1 METFLYE
8 TKLEAKG
15 LKNMTNKTNNRIQKI
30 AEYSHTYLNDSYQKR
45 TKKDKANLSRY
56 LSGVDYRWQHT
67 LRVAQFGKVIA
78 ENEAIDVELVV
89 AACLLHDIA
98 WFDTD
103 AENSRDHGRMGA
115 EKAGPFLK
123 SLGYSRKQIKNICYS
138 IASHVDENNLET
150 PESRVVSDAD
160 NVDRFGPY
168 RILQWC
174 FSDIDDYEKLATK
187 LNERIQ
193 RLEQYR
199 EENPL
204 YTPTG
209 RQLFAEQ
216 LNLQLRFFSE
226 FVGEKKLSVMP
237 QI

>member
-1 METFLYE
+1 
-8 TKLEAKG
+8 
-15 LKNMTNKTNNRIQKI
+15 MTSKSNARLQKI
-30 AEYSHTYLNDSYQKR
+30 ADYSNAYLHESYQKR
-45 TKKDKANLSRY
+45 TKKAKANLDRY

-78 ENEAIDVELVV
+78 ENEAADVELVL

-98 WFDTD
+98 WFDTN
-103 AENSRDHGRMGA
+103 AENSREHGRIGA
-115 EKAGPFLK
+115 EKARLVLEN
-123 SLGYSRKQIKNICYS
+123 LGYNSKNIKNICYS
-138 IASHVDENNLET
+138 IASHVDEDNPNTLEAK
-150 PESRVVSDAD
+150 VVSDAD

-174 FSDIDDYEKLATK
+174 FSDIDDYEKLAAK
-187 LNERIQ
+187 LNERIN

-204 YTPTG
+204 YTITG
-209 RQLFAEQ
+209 QQLFAEQ
-216 LNLQLRFFSE
+216 LNLQLRFFCE

>member
-1 METFLYE
+1 
-8 TKLEAKG
+8 
-15 LKNMTNKTNNRIQKI
+15 MTDKTNARLQKI
-30 AEYSHTYLNDSYQKR
+30 ADFARTYLDESYQKR
-45 TKKDKANLSRY
+45 SKKDKNNLARY

-78 ENEAIDVELVV
+78 ENEAAEVELVV
-89 AACLLHDIA
+89 AASLLHDIA
-98 WFDTD
+98 WFDTN
-103 AENSRDHGRMGA
+103 AQNHREHGNLGA
-115 EKAGPFLK
+115 DQARPFLMN
-123 SLGYSRKQIKNICYS
+123 LGYRLKHIENICYS
-138 IASHVDENNLET
+138 IASHVDEDNPNTLEA
-150 PESRVVSDAD
+150 RVVSDAD
-160 NVDRFGPY
+160 EVDRFGPF

-174 FSDIDDYEKLATK
+174 FSDIHEYEKLANK
-187 LNERIQ
+187 LNERII

-204 YTPTG
+204 HTPTG

-216 LNLQLRFFSE
+216 LNLQLRFFHE

>member
-1 METFLYE
+1 
-8 TKLEAKG
+8 
-15 LKNMTNKTNNRIQKI
+15 MTNKINARLQEI
-30 AEYSHTYLNDSYQKR
+30 ADFSSAYMNESYQKR
-45 TKKDKANLSRY
+45 SKKDKANLDRY
-56 LSGVDYRWQHT
+56 LLGVNYRWEHT

-78 ENEAIDVELVV
+78 ENEGAKVELVV

-98 WFDTD
+98 WFDTT
-103 AENSRDHGRMGA
+103 AENNREHGRIGA
-115 EKAGPFLK
+115 EKAQPFLK
-123 SLGYSRKQIKNICYS
+123 SLGYDSKHIENICYS
-138 IASHVDENNLET
+138 IASHVDEENLNTLEAK
-150 PESRVVSDAD
+150 VVDDAD

-187 LNERIQ
+187 LNERIK

-204 YTPTG
+204 STPTG
-209 RQLFAEQ
+209 QQLFAEQ
-216 LNLQLRFFSE
+216 LNLQLRFFCE

>member
-1 METFLYE
+1 
-8 TKLEAKG
+8 
-15 LKNMTNKTNNRIQKI
+15 MTNKTNARLQKI
-30 AEYSHTYLNDSYQKR
+30 AEFTRTYLTESYQKR
-45 TKKDKANLSRY
+45 SKRDKANLDRY

-78 ENEAIDVELVV
+78 ENDTADVELVV

-103 AENSRDHGRMGA
+103 AKNSREHGRLGA
-115 EKAGPFLK
+115 EISQPVLEN
-123 SLGYSRKQIKNICYS
+123 LGYSRKKIKNICYS
-138 IASHVDENNLET
+138 IASHVDVDNPET
-150 PESRVVSDAD
+150 PEAKVLSDAD
-160 NVDRFGPY
+160 NVDRYGPY

-174 FSDIDDYEKLATK
+174 FSDINDYDLLANK
-187 LNERIQ
+187 LNERIL

-199 EENPL
+199 EDNPL
-204 YTPTG
+204 YTATG
-209 RQLFAEQ
+209 QQLFAEQ
-216 LNLQLRFFSE
+216 LNLQLRFFHE

>member
-1 METFLYE
+1 
-8 TKLEAKG
+8 
-15 LKNMTNKTNNRIQKI
+15 MTSKSNARLQKI
-30 AEYSHTYLNDSYQKR
+30 ADYSNLYLHESYQKR
-45 TKKDKANLSRY
+45 TKKAKANLDRY
-56 LSGVDYRWQHT
+56 LSGVEYRWQHT

-78 ENEAIDVELVV
+78 ENEAADVELVL

-98 WFDTD
+98 WFDTK
-103 AENSRDHGRMGA
+103 AENSREHGRLGA
-115 EKAGPFLK
+115 EKARFVLEG
-123 SLGYSRKQIKNICYS
+123 LGYNSKNIKNICYS
-138 IASHVDENNLET
+138 IASHVDEDNPSTLEAK
-150 PESRVVSDAD
+150 VVSDAD

-174 FSDIDDYEKLATK
+174 FSDIDDYEKLAAK
-187 LNERIQ
+187 LNERIS

-204 YTPTG
+204 YTITG
-209 RQLFAEQ
+209 QQLFAEQ
-216 LNLQLRFFSE
+216 LNLQLRFFCE

>member
-1 METFLYE
+1 MT
-8 TKLEAKG
+8 TKANARL
-15 LKNMTNKTNNRIQKI
+15 QKI
-30 AEYSHTYLNDSYQKR
+30 ADFTLDYLNESYQKR
-45 TKKDKANLSRY
+45 SQKDKANLNRY

-78 ENEAIDVELVV
+78 ENESADVVLVV

-98 WFDTD
+98 WFDTNAD
-103 AENSRDHGRMGA
+103 NNREHGRIGA
-115 EKAGPFLK
+115 EKAQPFLE
-123 SLGYSRKQIKNICYS
+123 SLGYNRKQIKSICYS
-138 IASHVDENNLET
+138 IASHVNENNPNTLEAKI
-150 PESRVVSDAD
+150 VSDAD
-160 NVDRFGPY
+160 EVDRFGPY

-174 FSDIDDYEKLATK
+174 FSDIHDYDKLADK
-187 LNERIQ
+187 LSERIQ

-204 YTPTG
+204 FTSTG
-209 RQLFAEQ
+209 QQLFAEQ
-216 LNLQLRFFSE
+216 INLQLRFFCE

>member
-1 METFLYE
+1 
-8 TKLEAKG
+8 
-15 LKNMTNKTNNRIQKI
+15 MTNKTNTRLQKI
-30 AEYSHTYLNDSYQKR
+30 ADFAHTYLDESYQKR
-45 TKKDKANLSRY
+45 SKKDKKNLARY

-78 ENEAIDVELVV
+78 ENEAAQVELVV
-89 AACLLHDIA
+89 AASLLHDIA

-103 AENSRDHGRMGA
+103 ANNSREHGHLGA
-115 EKAGPFLK
+115 EKARPFLVN
-123 SLGYSRKQIKNICYS
+123 LGYRQKQIENICNS
-138 IASHVDENNLET
+138 IASHVDEDNPNTLEAK
-150 PESRVVSDAD
+150 VLSDAD
-160 NVDRFGPY
+160 NVDRFGPF

-174 FSDIDDYEKLATK
+174 FSDIEDYEKLANK
-187 LNERIQ
+187 LNERIK

-199 EENPL
+199 DKNPL

-209 RQLFAEQ
+209 QQLFAEQ

-226 FVGEKKLSVMP
+226 FVGEKKLSLMP

>member
-1 METFLYE
+1 
-8 TKLEAKG
+8 
-15 LKNMTNKTNNRIQKI
+15 MTSKSNARLQKI
-30 AEYSHTYLNDSYQKR
+30 ADFSNTYLHESYQKR
-45 TKKDKANLSRY
+45 SKKDKANLDRY

-78 ENEAIDVELVV
+78 ENETADVELVV

-103 AENSRDHGRMGA
+103 ADNSREHGRLGA
-115 EKAGPFLK
+115 EKARSILEN
-123 SLGYSRKQIKNICYS
+123 LGYSSKNIKNICYS
-138 IASHVDENNLET
+138 IASHVDEENLTTLEAKI
-150 PESRVVSDAD
+150 VSDAD

-174 FSDIDDYEKLATK
+174 FSDIDDYDKLAAK
-187 LNERIQ
+187 LSERIH
-193 RLEQYR
+193 RLEKYR

-209 RQLFAEQ
+209 QQLFAEQ
-216 LNLQLRFFSE
+216 LNLQLRFFCE

>member
-1 METFLYE
+1 
-8 TKLEAKG
+8 
-15 LKNMTNKTNNRIQKI
+15 MTNKINARLQEI
-30 AEYSHTYLNDSYQKR
+30 ANFSSTYMNESYQKR
-45 TKKDKANLSRY
+45 SKKDKANLDRY
-56 LSGVDYRWQHT
+56 LLGVDYRWEHT

-78 ENEAIDVELVV
+78 ENEGANVELVV

-98 WFDTD
+98 WFDTT
-103 AENSRDHGRMGA
+103 AENNREHGRIGA
-115 EKAGPFLK
+115 EKAQPFLK
-123 SLGYSRKQIKNICYS
+123 TMGYNPKHIENICYS
-138 IASHVDENNLET
+138 IASHVDEVNLNTLEAK
-150 PESRVVSDAD
+150 VVDDAD

-187 LNERIQ
+187 LNERIK

-204 YTPTG
+204 ATPTG
-209 RQLFAEQ
+209 QQLFAEQ